1 MATPGCTFSG
11 PMTIAT
17 DTIVVL
23 STPGCQRC
31 KTVARHLETK
41 GAQFEYVDLTLPENA
56 EWYEAFRER
65 NLTNVPQTVAG
76 DEWVEGVDFDSINR
90 LF

>member
-1 MATPGCTFSG
+1 
-11 PMTIAT
+11 MTVAT

-31 KTVARHLETK
+31 KTVARHLEAK
-41 GAQFEYVDLTLPENA
+41 GIDFEYVDLTEPDNA
-56 EWYEAFRER
+56 EWLAEFKER
-65 NLTNVPQTVAG
+65 NLTNVPQTLRG
-76 DEWVEGVDFDSINR
+76 DGTWVEGVDFEAINK

>member
-1 MATPGCTFSG
+1 MSTV
-11 PMTIAT
+11 T

-31 KTVARHLETK
+31 KTVARHLEAK
-41 GAQFEYVDLTLPENA
+41 GIPFEYVDLTDPDNA
-56 EWYEAFRER
+56 EWLAEFKER
-65 NLTNVPQTVAG
+65 NLTNVPQTLRG
-76 DEWVEGVDFDSINR
+76 DGTWVEGVDFDSIAT